1 MMAGST
7 QFPLLLLTLYWRKFT
22 AFGAVAGMLAGL
34 LASLWFVLPGGT
46 KLENPGILAI
56 PFGFAAAVLG
66 TWLTRRPE
74 EERRF
79 DHILLRVHAGIDPR
93 KGGSQECKS

>member
-1 MMAGST
+1 
-7 QFPLLLLTLYWRKFT
+7 
-22 AFGAVAGMLAGL
+22 MLAGL

-46 KLENPGILAI
+46 ELKNPGILAI
-56 PFGFAAAVLG
+56 PLGFAAAVIG

-79 DHILLRVHAGIDPR
+79 DQILLRVHAGIDPR
-93 KGGSQECKS
+93 KGGNQECKS